1 MTGIAACSQNPWVG
15 VVDAEYGSETVGAM
29 TTATI
34 CGGSQVRGHCGR
46 LGECVDTIGFI
57 VA

>member
-1 MTGIAACSQNPWVG
+1 MTGIAACSQNHWVG
-15 VVDAEYGSETVGAM
+15 VVDAEYGSETVDVM

-34 CGGSQVRGHCGR
+34 GGGYQVRGHCGR
-46 LGECVDTIGFI
+46 LGGRVDTIGFI